1 MKLRVASRESRLAV
15 IQSQQVMET
24 LARLHPELELELVTM
39 KTTGDRILDRTLDQ
53 IGGKGLFVREL
64 DETLRSGRAELSVH
78 SCKDLPM
85 EEPADL
91 PLLAF
96 SCREDPRD
104 ALVLPRGVQTL
115 DLTRPVGCAS
125 LRRTL
130 QFQVLYPDARVEP
143 VRGNVLTR
151 LRKLDEGQFSA
162 LILAVAGLRRL
173 GLEERISRIFT
184 PEEMLPAAGQGILAV
199 QGRMDLDPACLAGLD
214 DPDGRDCTLAERAFV
229 RTLDGGCSAPTAAYA
244 QVEGDTLTIRGLY
257 ADTDGRLCRGSAS
270 GPRQDGAALAVDL
283 ARRLKEDAH
292 VR

>member
-1 MKLRVASRESRLAV
+1 
-15 IQSQQVMET
+15 
-24 LARLHPELELELVTM
+24 
-39 KTTGDRILDRTLDQ
+39 
-53 IGGKGLFVREL
+53 
-64 DETLRSGRAELSVH
+64 
-78 SCKDLPM
+78 M

-104 ALVLPRGVQTL
+104 ALVLPQGVQTL

-214 DPDGRDCTLAERAFV
+214 DPDGRDCALAERAFV
-229 RTLDGGCSAPTAAYA
+229 RALDGGCSAPTAAYA
-244 QVEGDTLTIRGLY
+244 QVGGDTLTIRGFY
-257 ADTDGRLCRGSAS
+257 ADADGRIYRASAA

>member
-64 DETLRSGRAELSVH
+64 DEALRTGRADLSVH

-96 SCREDPRD
+96 SRREDPRD
-104 ALVLPRGVQTL
+104 VLVLPQGVQTL

-130 QFQVLYPDARVEP
+130 QFQALYPQAKVEP

-162 LILAVAGLRRL
+162 LILAAAGLRRWCDKFAHPRL
-173 GLEERISRIFT
+173 HRNPGWSEC
-184 PEEMLPAAGQGILAV
+184 PLPPGHRPPWVRSTRRPAP
-199 QGRMDLDPACLAGLD
+199 GRRPAPPGRSPAH
-214 DPDGRDCTLAERAFV
+214 PDHPA
-229 RTLDGGCSAPTAAYA
+229 
-244 QVEGDTLTIRGLY
+244 
-257 ADTDGRLCRGSAS
+257 
-270 GPRQDGAALAVDL
+270 RQDTPGPDPPGPELPGFPARQRAASPPG
-283 ARRLKEDAH
+283 
-292 VR
+292 

>member
-24 LARLHPELELELVTM
+24 LAQLHPELELELVTM

-104 ALVLPRGVQTL
+104 ALVLPRGVQAL
-115 DLTRPVGCAS
+115 DRTRPVGCAS

-214 DPDGRDCTLAERAFV
+214 DPDAGRRLLRAYGGLCPSGRGYPDHPGTV
-229 RTLDGGCSAPTAAYA
+229 RRHGWTALPRQCLRAPAGWSRPGCGPGTETQGGCP
-244 QVEGDTLTIRGLY
+244 
-257 ADTDGRLCRGSAS
+257 C
-270 GPRQDGAALAVDL
+270 AV
-283 ARRLKEDAH
+283 KWCW
-292 VR
+292 